1 MTRAGGLTPDRR
13 GRTQVVPCS
22 ARGALGARGRQPG
35 VGTTE
40 NFGWLPRGVR
50 HRAVHRRS
58 GPIPP
63 QRTHSGVHMSDSAAG
78 RTLKSLRRVV
88 LPLAVALVAAL
99 LPVAAVPALLPAAN
113 AADPCSPLLNAIA
126 CENSKPGAR
135 TCGMGHLRRRAIRTS
150 RDSRPRSV
158 SMRASP
164 STSRW
169 TPARPATRSASTG
182 PAGTRGS
189 VPARL
194 PMSRRRPSGRPSRSA
209 SPTSPRNSTTAGR
222 GRCPPPGRSP
232 RRRSPAST
240 LPC

>member
-1 MTRAGGLTPDRR
+1 MAERRWFRVPPGAHWGRVAGNPVQGQLKTWLAAP
-13 GRTQVVPCS
+13 G
-22 ARGALGARGRQPG
+22 GAAQG
-35 VGTTE
+35 GTS
-40 NFGWLPRGVR
+40 
-50 HRAVHRRS
+50 RS

-63 QRTHSGVHMSDSAAG
+63 QRSHSGVHMSDSAAG

-113 AADPCSPLLNAIA
+113 AADPCSPLLNAMA

-135 TCGMGHLRRRAIRTS
+135 PRNGTSPAPAIRTS

-164 STSRW
+164 STSRS
-169 TPARPATRSASTG
+169 TPPRPATRSASTG

-189 VPARL
+189 VRARL
-194 PMSRRRPSGRPSRSA
+194 RMSRRRPSGRPSRSA
-209 SPTSPRNSTTAGR
+209 SPTSPRNSTIAGR
-222 GRCPPPGRSP
+222 GRCPRPGRSP

-240 LPC
+240 SPC